1 LEEAVEANCVQNIAQ
16 KTRKE
21 AETKAR
27 KKAEKQR
34 IAEEEKKKKQMKYL
48 QQLQNKVLA
57 ENAILL
63 ESTKGSQ
70 IVRTECKENI
80 LRNEEKQWPSKAK
93 RKQSGRYYS
102 NFGVK
107 IEVLTTMRGICVCWA
122 RLPGI

>member
-1 LEEAVEANCVQNIAQ
+1 MEKAIEVNCVQNIAQ

-27 KKAEKQR
+27 EKVEKQR
-34 IAEEEKKKKQMKYL
+34 IAEEEKKKKQMEYL

-63 ESTKGSQ
+63 ESTKGFQ

-102 NFGVK
+102 NVEVK
-107 IEVLTTMRGICVCWA
+107 IEVLTTMRGIYVCWA